1 MSEKIYKRIYKNSH
15 NMRTHRICY
24 DNSGDIIQLIYN
36 EITNFE
42 LNKPYSIQKNKIESN
57 TEHYL
62 YEIVKKQFDSLTDE
76 SYLEFYF
83 VDINSGNNDF
93 ELYKYENRQRIDKI
107 YEIPVHT
114 ELIFLDNSS
123 NNLLL
128 VTNVTNEKYKYKT
141 FSNETDIFLFRP
153 QRGYQVEFDGDKC
166 YGKVNIECQGCISS
180 YALVLNVYEKT
191 PNVVY
196 LKNIKSVKQ
205 SVKQVNKLNFTMELQ
220 KGSKI
225 DNDELFTDQFF
236 ENLLYKKEIPRNILE
251 EFSKTKLQTNISK
264 KIEKQE
270 FKINNYKDDL
280 QSIDKTVINRF
291 IQRFLYKSFYS
302 EQVCNFI
309 LDQYKM
315 SKNEICVIDKLSQ
328 IFPFIINSFALLTT
342 FFTESYGLSCSI
354 NIKSACIYP
363 SRFIPELSDFLCLVF
378 LDGGCLMKFED
389 GTQHKL
395 KKGDFI
401 IFNSKTKYKIEQE
414 CIILVL
420 EIGVL

>member
-1 MSEKIYKRIYKNSH
+1 MRSH
-15 NMRTHRICY
+15 FVCY

-36 EITNFE
+36 EVTNFE

-107 YEIPVHT
+107 YEIPQHT

-141 FSNETDIFLFRP
+141 FSNEIDIFLFRP

-166 YGKVNIECQGCISS
+166 YGKVNIDCQACTPS
-180 YALVLNVYEKT
+180 YALVLNVYDKT

-205 SVKQVNKLNFTMELQ
+205 SVKKIDKINFTMELQ

-225 DNDELFTDQFF
+225 DNNELFTDQFF

-270 FKINNYKDDL
+270 LKINNYKDDL

-291 IQRFLYKSFYS
+291 IQRFVYKSFYS
-302 EQVCNFI
+302 EQLCSFI
-309 LDQYKM
+309 LDQYKL
-315 SKNEICVIDKLSQ
+315 SKNEICMIDKLPQ
-328 IFPFIINSFALLTT
+328 IFPFIIKSFESMTT
-342 FFTESYGLSCSI
+342 FFLESYGFKSNI

-363 SRFIPELSDFLCLVF
+363 SRFIPNLSDFVSLVF
-378 LDGGCLMKFED
+378 FDDSVIKFED
-389 GTQHKL
+389 GTQYNL
-395 KKGDFI
+395 KRGDFI
-401 IFNSKTKYKIEQE
+401 IFNNKIKYKIEHE
-414 CIILVL
+414 CIVLVL
-420 EIGVL
+420 DIDIL